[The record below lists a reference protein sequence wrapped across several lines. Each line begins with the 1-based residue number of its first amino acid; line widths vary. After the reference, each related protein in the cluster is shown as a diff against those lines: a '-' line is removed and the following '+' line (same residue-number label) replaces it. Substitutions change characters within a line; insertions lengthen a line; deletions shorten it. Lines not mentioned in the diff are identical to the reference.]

1 MNNNLLIPCRTM
13 LNDKLQINP
22 SDDIILQSI
31 DIAQKSIPQSQ
42 NDTPSYN
49 NKRILA
55 YVYEQFKNNDTIE
68 NAVHQLETIR
78 SMPVD
83 TTTTPTPIPP
93 LLSPTPSNPSNQ
105 SYPSY
110 PPNSSSNS
118 PSPVVY
124 KPYQHT
130 HLVTLSTSKTIAKLP
145 KNSKCSIHCIISNML
160 TEDIII
166 LNISNHNTKYKYH
179 LYRDTGIY
187 KTIDNINPIVISNK
201 DICQI
206 NIQNYQGNDIQ
217 IKEEQVILEQIQKI
231 DENHFKIIT
240 SIPDLSHDI
249 KINQHVFYHVDTNTY
264 VTDSHIT
271 DLSQFLNTKCNI
283 LANNINI
290 LFKYTYL
297 Q

>member
-1 MNNNLLIPCRTM
+1 MISSYNLLISH
-13 LNDKLQINP
+13 QNP
-22 SDDIILQSI
+22 FHNHKMIHLH
-31 DIAQKSIPQSQ
+31 
-42 NDTPSYN
+42 T

-83 TTTTPTPIPP
+83 TTPTPIPP
-93 LLSPTPSNPSNQ
+93 LLSPTPSTHSNQ
-105 SYPSY
+105 SY

-166 LNISNHNTKYKYH
+166 LNISNHNTKYKSMYEIQ
-179 LYRDTGIY
+179 GY
-187 KTIDNINPIVISNK
+187 KTIDNIT
-201 DICQI
+201 
-206 NIQNYQGNDIQ
+206 Y
-217 IKEEQVILEQIQKI
+217 
-231 DENHFKIIT
+231 
-240 SIPDLSHDI
+240 SHL
-249 KINQHVFYHVDTNTY
+249 K
-264 VTDSHIT
+264 
-271 DLSQFLNTKCNI
+271 
-283 LANNINI
+283 
-290 LFKYTYL
+290 
-297 Q
+297 